1 MFTEL
6 QETGV
11 ENSSCGFIFRTS
23 LFFPLNCVLQAAFRL
38 SLQTGNFLDMRD
50 IVGATDASL

>member
-11 ENSSCGFIFRTS
+11 ENSSCGFIFP
-23 LFFPLNCVLQAAFRL
+23 FFFFLNCVLQAAFRL
-38 SLQTGNFLDMRD
+38 RLQTGNILDMRD
-50 IVGATDASL
+50 IGATDASL